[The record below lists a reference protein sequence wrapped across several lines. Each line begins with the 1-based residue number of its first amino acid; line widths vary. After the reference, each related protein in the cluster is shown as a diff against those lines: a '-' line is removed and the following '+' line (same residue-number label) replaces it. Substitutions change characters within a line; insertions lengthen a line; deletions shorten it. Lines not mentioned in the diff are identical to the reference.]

1 MPNAKSED
9 TANQKEEPPLAVVA
23 TTPAAEPQAPA
34 ESKKIRWTKCA
45 MELGYVP
52 AASAGGGES
61 SSSGAAVPPSNSCC
75 FKCGKL
81 GATSK
86 CSKCATICYCSRECQ
101 LADWKKG
108 TGGGHKYSCKA
119 YKRVGPKMRI
129 SDDDDKKAAREDILT
144 RIRFYA
150 CSYAVH
156 KSQELGE
163 GFLFLQSSS
172 TLAELSLPVPKLPSG
187 TMMEGTRSVLLHYL
201 TMGEF
206 DQEVC
211 REDFEMASV
220 RTELT
225 NMVEEYDK
233 NEEMTVLMRFRCG
246 HVAVGVAPLVP
257 DYRVCKSLGKEYFG
271 GGTEGALQLNLDD
284 L

>member
-1 MPNAKSED
+1 MPNAKPED
-9 TANQKEEPPLAVVA
+9 TANLKEEPAPAVIA
-23 TTPAAEPQAPA
+23 TAEPQAPS
-34 ESKKIRWTKCA
+34 ESKKIRWVNC

-52 AASAGGGES
+52 SASAGGGDP
-61 SSSGAAVPPSNSCC
+61 SSSGAAPTLCSNICC

-81 GATSK
+81 GATST

-108 TGGGHKYSCKA
+108 TGGGHKYFCKA

-129 SDDDDKKAAREDILT
+129 SDDDGKKAAREDILT

-187 TMMEGTRSVLLHYL
+187 TMIEGTRSVLLHYL

-220 RTELT
+220 RTDLT
-225 NMVEEYDK
+225 KMVEEYDK

-284 L
+284 V